1 MILHASVET
10 HPGYVRSNNE
20 DAHLWL
26 PEHNLVVVAD
36 GMAGH
41 RYGELA
47 SAIAVKTVRRFYE
60 SDGLDRLLQEQFA
73 RVKRA
78 DMAPR
83 GFPYE
88 HFKLQR
94 ALEEANVAI
103 YATAERNP
111 QYETMGT
118 TIVAAV
124 VAERSLYVA
133 HVGDS
138 RIYRYRRGR
147 LEQLTQDHSLL
158 NEYVRMKFIRKEDA
172 ATFPLKNV
180 IVRALGLHE
189 KVVVDTAKK
198 MVRDKDYLLLCTDG
212 LSDLVED
219 EDIAAVFEGETE
231 PDALAHRLVDMA
243 LDAGGQDNV
252 TVAVLRMEGEE

>member
-1 MILHASVET
+1 
-10 HPGYVRSNNE
+10 
-20 DAHLWL
+20 
-26 PEHNLVVVAD
+26 
-36 GMAGH
+36 
-41 RYGELA
+41 
-47 SAIAVKTVRRFYE
+47 
-60 SDGLDRLLQEQFA
+60 
-73 RVKRA
+73 
-78 DMAPR
+78 
-83 GFPYE
+83 
-88 HFKLQR
+88 
-94 ALEEANVAI
+94 
-103 YATAERNP
+103 
-111 QYETMGT
+111 
-118 TIVAAV
+118 
-124 VAERSLYVA
+124 VA